1 MNRCEL
7 VALVACVGILIAYII
22 HNHGHFIR

>member
-1 MNRCEL
+1 MSRCEI
-7 VALVACVGILIAYII
+7 VALVVCVGILIAYIV